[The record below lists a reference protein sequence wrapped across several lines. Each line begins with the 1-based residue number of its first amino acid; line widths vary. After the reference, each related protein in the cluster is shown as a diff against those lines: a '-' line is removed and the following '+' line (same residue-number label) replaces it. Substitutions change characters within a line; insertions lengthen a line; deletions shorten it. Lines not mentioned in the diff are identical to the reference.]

1 VFHPVRRGRGLGY
14 NAPHPRFYLRLSPS
28 TMSEF
33 FENHP
38 MMLFGL
44 EAGVA
49 LFLLIFIVIWTMSGA
64 KKHPRPLRA
73 PPEHPSRQGN
83 ATKPLESTEPA
94 HKDSPPPKP
103 DAS

>member
-1 VFHPVRRGRGLGY
+1 M
-14 NAPHPRFYLRLSPS
+14 PRIRVLPS
-28 TMSEF
+28 IMSEF

-49 LFLLIFIVIWTMSGA
+49 LFLLIFIVVWTMSGA

-73 PPEHPSRQGN
+73 PPEHPSRQ
-83 ATKPLESTEPA
+83 AEPHPAAKPSESTETVQ
-94 HKDSPPPKP
+94 KDSQPPK
-103 DAS
+103 ASS

>member
-1 VFHPVRRGRGLGY
+1 LLLSCLFHPVRRGGGLGY
-14 NAPHPRFYLRLSPS
+14 NAPHPRTPPS
-28 TMSEF
+28 IMSEF

-49 LFLLIFIVIWTMSGA
+49 LFLLIFIVVWTMSGA

-73 PPEHPSRQGN
+73 PPEHPSRQGPG
-83 ATKPLESTEPA
+83 ATPSESTDAKPE
-94 HKDSPPPKP
+94 DSQPPK
-103 DAS
+103 ASA

>member
-1 VFHPVRRGRGLGY
+1 
-14 NAPHPRFYLRLSPS
+14 
-28 TMSEF
+28 MSQF

-73 PPEHPSRQGN
+73 PPEHPSRHGDAAKPTASTN
-83 ATKPLESTEPA
+83 ATEAAP
-94 HKDSPPPKP
+94 KDSQPAKP